1 MEYNNSLLKMNDLF
15 LQQSY
20 LDAWEDYER
29 SINKLNFY
37 RWDYCVLT
45 ASNEEQAQTYRE
57 QIRRRRED
65 NLLPEKCHYAV
76 LSDPEGKRVGS
87 GGATFNVLRYIAEQ
101 ERLTGGGQK
110 PGGGQA
116 AAGSQAVVGSKP
128 VNPFKGK
135 RILVIHSGGDSKR
148 VPQYSAVGKLFSP
161 VPRELPDGRN
171 STLFDEL
178 IIGMSGV
185 PSRIQEGMLVLS
197 GDVLL
202 LFNPLQIDAVSHG
215 AMAISIKEKAD
226 IGKDH
231 GVYLNDGHNY
241 VGQFL
246 HKQSEERL
254 REAGAVNDKGCVD
267 LDTGAVLF
275 GSDLLMSLF
284 GLISTD
290 GENDAEKFEEFVN
303 ERARISFYGDFLYPL
318 AGAATLEQYYR
329 EAAEGEINEEL
340 LSCRTRLWE
349 ALHEYSIKL
358 MSFSPAKFIHFGTTA
373 ELRSLVTAEVEEYA
387 FLGWKKQTNS
397 TGGETVGREIKSTGG
412 GEVAG
417 SEPHFTVGEAAGH
430 DAKSTGGETAGR
442 GLNSTGGR
450 AAQYAAYNSY
460 VGRSAVCG
468 KGSYIE
474 SSYVLGSSVV
484 GEGAVVS
491 GVHLRDANVPGDT
504 VWHGLKLR
512 DGSYVIRC
520 YHVED
525 NPKGRMEKGA
535 AFHGTSLRQFMVRNS
550 ILAKE
555 LWDDEEDYLWFAR
568 LYPKCGSWE
577 DAQEMAALVGRMAAG
592 EASPA
597 EVSVWRSRERTSLYE
612 SFNQADTRAYDI
624 FCREL
629 ESRILANRFV
639 EMLSKGVFYKD
650 ALGIFGRKGI
660 TENVFRELLMDADA
674 APVPLKVRIYY
685 ALFRAMQSR
694 ELTLCGMTYDI
705 LEAKCFGTIEQTIY
719 DDAVKNLPD
728 NRNFRICKDHVSVSL
743 PVRVNWG
750 GGWTDTPPQ
759 CNEEGGAVLNA
770 AITLGGIKPIQV
782 TVRRLEE
789 LKVEFESQDVGAR
802 GEAHS
807 TWEVCDCHNPY
818 DSFALHKAALIA
830 CGVIPLKGEEQLE
843 DVLRRLGGGIYL
855 STQAVGI
862 PKGSGLGTSSILS
875 AACVKAIYEFL
886 GLDTGDDRLAQ
897 TVLCMEQIMSTG
909 GGWQDQV
916 GGLTEGIK
924 FIRSKPGIRQQ
935 LTIDHVE
942 LSSKTRQELQERFA
956 LIYTGQRRLARNL
969 LRDVVGNYIGA
980 RPESVEALKEM
991 KHLAAL
997 MRFELEEGNI
1007 DAFAELLNRHWEC
1020 SKKLDGGATNTCIE
1034 QIFKVCEN
1042 LICGRFIAGAGG
1054 GGFLQVIL
1062 KKGIT
1067 REELHRQLYDV
1078 FQDSGI
1084 DVWDCEILF

>member
-1 MEYNNSLLKMNDLF
+1 MDNRISVLKMNDLF

-45 ASNEEQAQTYRE
+45 ASNEEQARTYRE
-57 QIRRRRED
+57 QISIRRE
-65 NLLPEKCHYAV
+65 NHQLPEKCHYAV

-101 ERLTGGGQK
+101 ERAAGGDQSADKVLTGGK
-110 PGGGQA
+110 PRLE
-116 AAGSQAVVGSKP
+116 
-128 VNPFKGK
+128 NPFKGK

-215 AMAISIKEKAD
+215 AMAVSIKERVEV
-226 IGKDH
+226 GKDH
-231 GVYLNDGHNY
+231 GVYLNDGNNY
-241 VGQFL
+241 VEQFL

-254 REAGAVNDKGCVD
+254 RESGAVNHRDCVD

-275 GSDLLMSLF
+275 GSDLLMSLYS
-284 GLISTD
+284 LISTD
-290 GENDAEKFEEFVN
+290 GENDEKKFDEFVN

-329 EAAEGEINEEL
+329 EAAEGEINDEL
-340 LSCRTRLWE
+340 LICRTKLWN

-358 MSFSPAKFIHFGTTA
+358 MSFSPARFIHFGTTA
-373 ELRSLVTAEVEEYA
+373 ELRRLVTAEVDEYS
-387 FLGWKKQTNS
+387 FLGWKRQTNS
-397 TGGETVGREIKSTGG
+397 TGGGD
-412 GEVAG
+412 
-417 SEPHFTVGEAAGH
+417 AA
-430 DAKSTGGETAGR
+430 E
-442 GLNSTGGR
+442 
-450 AAQYAAYNSY
+450 YAAYNSY

-474 SSYVLGSSVV
+474 SSYVLDCSVV

-491 GVHLRDANVPGDT
+491 GVHLRNAHVPADT
-504 VWHGLKLR
+504 VWHGLQLR

-525 NPKGRMEKGA
+525 NPKGRMEKGS
-535 AFHGTSLRQFMVRNS
+535 AFHGTSLGRFMAQND
-550 ILAKE
+550 ILPKE
-555 LWDDEEDYLWFAR
+555 LWNDDEDYLWFAR

-577 DAQEMAALVGRMAAG
+577 EAQEMAALIGRMAAG
-592 EASPA
+592 TATTSETD
-597 EVSVWRSRERTSLYE
+597 VWRAAERTSLYE
-612 SFNQADTRAYDI
+612 SFNQADTEAYGI
-624 FCREL
+624 FCRDL
-629 ESRILANRFV
+629 ESRILANRFL
-639 EMLSKGVFYKD
+639 EQLSGGVYYKD
-650 ALGIFGRKGI
+650 AMCVFGRKGI
-660 TENVFRELLMDADA
+660 TEEVFKELLMDAEH
-674 APVPLKVRIYY
+674 APVHQKIRIYY
-685 ALFRAMQSR
+685 ALFRAMQAE
-694 ELTLCGMTYDI
+694 ELTMCGMTYDM

-719 DDAVKNLPD
+719 DDALQNLPD
-728 NRNFRICKDHVSVSL
+728 NQNLRICKDHVSVSL

-759 CNEEGGAVLNA
+759 CNEMGGAVLNA
-770 AITLGGIKPIQV
+770 AITLGGVKPIQV
-782 TVRRLEE
+782 TVRRLDE
-789 LKVEFESQDVGAR
+789 LKIEFESQDIGAK
-802 GEAHS
+802 GEVYS
-807 TWEVCDCHNPY
+807 TAEICDCHNPY
-818 DSFALHKAALIA
+818 DSFTLHKAALIA
-830 CGVIPLKGEEQLE
+830 CGIVSLREEERLE
-843 DVLRRLGGGIYL
+843 DILRRLGGGIYL

-862 PKGSGLGTSSILS
+862 PKGSGLGTSSILA
-875 AACVKAIYEFL
+875 AACVKAICEFL
-886 GLDTGDDRLAQ
+886 GMNTSDDQLSQA
-897 TVLCMEQIMSTG
+897 VLCMEQIMSTG

-916 GGLTEGIK
+916 GGLTDGIK
-924 FIRSKPGIRQQ
+924 FIRSKQGVHQQ
-935 LTIDHVE
+935 LMIDHVK
-942 LSSKTRQELQERFA
+942 LSEETRQELQERFA
-956 LIYTGQRRLARNL
+956 LVYTGQRRLARNL

-980 RPESVEALKEM
+980 RPESIEALKEM

-1007 DAFAELLNRHWEC
+1007 DGFAELLNRHWEC
-1020 SKKLDGGATNTCIE
+1020 SRKLDSGATNTCIE
-1034 QIFKVCEN
+1034 QIFKVCEK

-1062 KKGIT
+1062 KKGVT
-1067 REELHRQLYDV
+1067 KAELHRQLYDV

>member
-1 MEYNNSLLKMNDLF
+1 MENNNSLLKMNDLF

-20 LDAWEDYER
+20 MDAWEDYER

-45 ASNEEQAQTYRE
+45 ASNEEQAETYRD
-57 QIRRRRED
+57 QIRRRRE
-65 NLLPEKCHYAV
+65 NGQLPENCHYAV

-87 GGATFNVLRYIAEQ
+87 GGATFNVLRYIA
-101 ERLTGGGQK
+101 GQ
-110 PGGGQA
+110 
-116 AAGSQAVVGSKP
+116 SQPK
-128 VNPFKGK
+128 NPFKGK

-215 AMAISIKEKAD
+215 AMAISIKERVD
-226 IGKDH
+226 VGKEH

-241 VGQFL
+241 VGKFL

-254 REAGAVNDKGCVD
+254 REAGAVNHRDCVD

-275 GSDLLMSLF
+275 GSDLLMSLY

-290 GENDAEKFEEFVN
+290 GENDAEKFNEFVN

-318 AGAATLEQYYR
+318 AEAATLEQYYR
-329 EAAEGEINEEL
+329 EAAEGEINNEL
-340 LSCRTRLWE
+340 LNCRTKLWD

-358 MSFSPAKFIHFGTTA
+358 MSFSPARFIHFGTTT
-373 ELRSLVTAEVEEYA
+373 ELRNLVTAEIDEYS

-397 TGGETVGREIKSTGG
+397 TGSGG
-412 GEVAG
+412 
-417 SEPHFTVGEAAGH
+417 AAEH
-430 DAKSTGGETAGR
+430 
-442 GLNSTGGR
+442 
-450 AAQYAAYNSY
+450 AAYNSY

-468 KGSYIE
+468 KNSYIE
-474 SSYVLGSSVV
+474 SSYVLDSSVV

-491 GVHLRDANVPGDT
+491 GVHLRNAHVPADT
-504 VWHGLKLR
+504 VWHGLQLR
-512 DGSYVIRC
+512 DGSCVIRC

-535 AFHGTSLRQFMVRNS
+535 SFHGTSLEQFMAQNNIS
-550 ILAKE
+550 PGE
-555 LWDDEEDYLWFAR
+555 LWDNEEDYLWFAR
-568 LYPKCGSWE
+568 LYPKCCSWE
-577 DAQEMAALVGRMAAG
+577 EAQEMAALIGRMAAG
-592 EASPA
+592 TATSA
-597 EVSVWRSRERTSLYE
+597 ETDVWRSAKRTSLYE
-612 SFNQADTRAYDI
+612 SFNQADTRAYGV

-639 EMLSKGVFYKD
+639 EKLSDGIFYKD
-650 ALGIFGRKGI
+650 ALEVFGRKGI
-660 TENVFRELLMDADA
+660 TEDVFKELLADA
-674 APVPLKVRIYY
+674 ESAPVPLKVRIYY
-685 ALFRAMQSR
+685 ALFRAMQAE
-694 ELTLCGMTYDI
+694 ELTMCGMTYDI

-719 DDAVKNLPD
+719 DDAVQNLPD
-728 NRNFRICKDHVSVSL
+728 NKNLKICKDHVSVSL

-759 CNEEGGAVLNA
+759 CNETGGTVLNA

-782 TVRRLEE
+782 TIRRLDE

-802 GEAHS
+802 GEVYS
-807 TWEVCDCHNPY
+807 TAEICDCHNPY

-830 CGVIPLKGEEQLE
+830 CGVVSLEGEEPLE
-843 DVLRRLGGGIYL
+843 DLLRRLGGGIYL

-875 AACVKAIYEFL
+875 AACVKAICEFL
-886 GLDTGDDRLAQ
+886 GLDTSDDRLSQA
-897 TVLCMEQIMSTG
+897 VLCMEQIMSTG

-916 GGLTEGIK
+916 GGLTDGIK
-924 FIRSKPGIRQQ
+924 FIRSKPGVHQH
-935 LTIDHVE
+935 LTIDHVRLGE
-942 LSSKTRQELQERFA
+942 ETKRELQERFA

-969 LRDVVGNYIGA
+969 LRDVVGSYIGA
-980 RPESVEALKEM
+980 RPESIEALQEM

-997 MRFELEEGNI
+997 MRYELEEGNV
-1007 DAFAELLNRHWEC
+1007 DGFAELLNRHWEC